1 MFVCEMSK
9 FMHGTYIIISKQ
21 VIEAKITVHIGFVN
35 LCMAVTTDDNISSY
49 VTVSEMTAH
58 IGFLN
63 MWDMDQFSVKEFL
76 FISRTHDTKRTMK
89 ENQYEANR
97 KRTHNEVNGNLNC

>member
-1 MFVCEMSK
+1 
-9 FMHGTYIIISKQ
+9 
-21 VIEAKITVHIGFVN
+21 
-35 LCMAVTTDDNISSY
+35 
-49 VTVSEMTAH
+49 
-58 IGFLN
+58 
-63 MWDMDQFSVKEFL
+63 MDQFSVKEFL